1 MIDAMLRALLVGLTL
16 LHLGPGLAFALLAFG
31 CDGGVGE
38 GGGAAAT
45 GLAVLCARPGFAPFA
60 QLTLAAWVVLGAGWA
75 AAVLLRRAR
84 AAPRSAT
91 GLRLA
96 ALSASLATGL
106 AFGAA
111 VQLLVGSQA
120 GFLAVPLVLAA
131 GWLVLANPSACTP
144 GDA

>member
-1 MIDAMLRALLVGLTL
+1 MIEAMLRALLVGLTL

-60 QLTLAAWVVLGAGWA
+60 QLTLAAWFVLGAGWA

-91 GLRLA
+91 GLRIA
-96 ALSASLATGL
+96 ALTALLGAGL
-106 AFGAA
+106 ACGVAG
-111 VQLLVGSQA
+111 QLLLGSQA
-120 GFLAVPLVLAA
+120 GYLVMPLALAF
-131 GWLVLANPSACTP
+131 GWLVLANPRECVP